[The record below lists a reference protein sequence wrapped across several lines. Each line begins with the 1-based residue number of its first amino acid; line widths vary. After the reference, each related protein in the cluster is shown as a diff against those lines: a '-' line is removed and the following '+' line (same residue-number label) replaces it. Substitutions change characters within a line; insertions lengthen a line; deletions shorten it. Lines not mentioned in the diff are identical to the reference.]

1 MGRPRV
7 YVTRRVDQEA
17 LDLLASEADI
27 EVWEEDTAP
36 PREVMLEKAAQVDG
50 IFATGE
56 DSIDETLL
64 SKGRGRLKVVANM
77 AVGYDNFD
85 VPAATR
91 LGVALANTPGVLTKT
106 TAELGFALI
115 LAVARQVVLGD
126 RETRQ
131 GKWKYWHP
139 SLYMGQDLADSTLCV
154 IGMGKIGLEVAKRA
168 LAFEMR
174 VVYHNRIRRTDV
186 GDELGYC
193 ADLESALGE
202 ADFVCIS
209 TPLTAET
216 HHLIGWDEL
225 CLMKRNA
232 ILVNI
237 ARGPVVDNEALYRA
251 VRDGVIGGAGLD
263 VTEPEPIPSDHP
275 LLTLPNVVITPHI
288 GSATVRTRRGMAV
301 LAARNIVA
309 RLRGE
314 AMPSCVN
321 PEAV

>member
-225 CLMKRNA
+225 CMMKRNA

-251 VRDGVIGGAGLD
+251 VRDGVIAGAGLD

>member
-1 MGRPRV
+1 MAHPRV
-7 YVTRRVDQEA
+7 FVTRRVDQEA

-91 LGVALANTPGVLTKT
+91 LGVALSNTPGVLTKT

-154 IGMGKIGLEVAKRA
+154 VGMGKIGLEVAKRA

-193 ADLESALGE
+193 ASLETALGE

-251 VRDGVIGGAGLD
+251 VRDGVIAGAGLD

>member
-1 MGRPRV
+1 MARPRV
-7 YVTRRVDQEA
+7 FVTRRVDQEA
-17 LDLLASEADI
+17 LDLLASVADI

-36 PREVMLEKAAQVDG
+36 PREVMLEKVAQVDG

-56 DSIDETLL
+56 DAIDEALL

-174 VVYHNRIRRTDV
+174 VVYHNRSRRTDV
-186 GDELGYC
+186 GEEFGYC
-193 ADLESALGE
+193 ADLKAALG
-202 ADFVCIS
+202 ASDFVCIS
-209 TPLTAET
+209 TPLTTET
-216 HHLIGWDEL
+216 HHFIGWDEL

-251 VRDGVIGGAGLD
+251 VRDGIIAGAGLD
-263 VTEPEPIPSDHP
+263 VTE
-275 LLTLPNVVITPHI
+275 T
-288 GSATVRTRRGMAV
+288 
-301 LAARNIVA
+301 
-309 RLRGE
+309 
-314 AMPSCVN
+314 
-321 PEAV
+321 

>member
-1 MGRPRV
+1 MAHPRV
-7 YVTRRVDQEA
+7 FVTRRVDQEA

-139 SLYMGQDLADSTLCV
+139 SLYMGQDLADSTLCMV
-154 IGMGKIGLEVAKRA
+154 GMGKIGLEVAKRA

-174 VVYHNRIRRTDV
+174 VIYHNRRRRTDV
-186 GDELGYC
+186 GDEFGYC
-193 ADLESALGE
+193 ASLETALGE

-251 VRDGVIGGAGLD
+251 VRDGVIAGAGLD

>member
-56 DSIDETLL
+56 DSIDEALL

-139 SLYMGQDLADSTLCV
+139 SLYMGQDLADSTLCM

-186 GDELGYC
+186 GDEFGYC
-193 ADLESALGE
+193 ASLESALGE

-263 VTEPEPIPSDHP
+263 VTEPEPIPPDHP

-321 PEAV
+321 PEVV

>member
-1 MGRPRV
+1 MACPRV
-7 YVTRRVDQEA
+7 FVTRRVDQEA

-56 DSIDETLL
+56 DSIDEALL

-139 SLYMGQDLADSTLCV
+139 SLYMGQDLADSTLCM

-209 TPLTAET
+209 TPLTTET

-225 CLMKRNA
+225 CMMKRNA

-251 VRDGVIGGAGLD
+251 VRDGVIAGAGLD

>member
-91 LGVALANTPGVLTKT
+91 LGVALSNTPGVLTKT

-139 SLYMGQDLADSTLCV
+139 SLYMGQDLADSTLCM

-321 PEAV
+321 PEVV

>member
-1 MGRPRV
+1 MARPRV
-7 YVTRRVDQEA
+7 FVTRRVDQEA
-17 LDLLASEADI
+17 LGLLASEADI
-27 EVWEEDTAP
+27 EVWEDDAAP
-36 PREVMLEKAAQVDG
+36 PREVMLEKAAGVDG
-50 IFATGE
+50 IFTTNE
-56 DSIDETLL
+56 DNIDDALL
-64 SKGRGRLKVVANM
+64 SKGRDRLRVVANM

-91 LGVALANTPGVLTKT
+91 LGVAMSNTPGVLTKT
-106 TAELGFALI
+106 TAELGFALM

-139 SLYMGQDLADSTLCV
+139 SLYMGYDLAESTLCM

-174 VVYHNRIRRTDV
+174 VVYHNRSRRDDA
-186 GDELGYC
+186 GDEFEYC
-193 ADLESALGE
+193 ASLREALAE

-209 TPLTAET
+209 TPLTSET
-216 HHLIGWDEL
+216 HHLIGEDEL
-225 CLMKRNA
+225 RLMQSNA

-237 ARGPVVDNEALYRA
+237 ARGPVVDNMALYEA
-251 VRDGVIGGAGLD
+251 VRDGVIAGAGLD

-288 GSATVRTRRGMAV
+288 GSSTVRTRRAMAV

-314 AMPSCVN
+314 AMPNCVN
-321 PEAV
+321 PEVV

>member
-1 MGRPRV
+1 MARPRV
-7 YVTRRVDQEA
+7 FVTRRVDQEA
-17 LDLLASEADI
+17 LELLASEADI
-27 EVWEEDTAP
+27 EVWEEDAPP
-36 PREVMLEKAAQVDG
+36 PREVMLEKAAEVDG

-56 DSIDETLL
+56 DKIDEALL
-64 SKGRGRLKVVANM
+64 SKGRDRLKVVANM

-91 LGVALANTPGVLTKT
+91 LGVAMANTPGVLTKT

-115 LAVARQVVLGD
+115 LAVSRQVVLGD

-174 VVYHNRIRRTDV
+174 VVYHNRNRRRDV
-186 GDELGYC
+186 GDEFGYC
-193 ADLESALGE
+193 ADLKAALG
-202 ADFVCIS
+202 ASDFVCIS
-209 TPLTAET
+209 TPLTTET

-225 CLMKRNA
+225 CLMKRDA

-251 VRDGVIGGAGLD
+251 VRDGIIGGAGLD

-288 GSATVRTRRGMAV
+288 GSSTVRTRRAMAV
-301 LAARNIVA
+301 LAASNIVA

-321 PEAV
+321 PEVG

>member
-1 MGRPRV
+1 
-7 YVTRRVDQEA
+7 
-17 LDLLASEADI
+17 
-27 EVWEEDTAP
+27 
-36 PREVMLEKAAQVDG
+36 
-50 IFATGE
+50 
-56 DSIDETLL
+56 
-64 SKGRGRLKVVANM
+64 M

-91 LGVALANTPGVLTKT
+91 LGVAMSNTPGVLTKT

-139 SLYMGQDLADSTLCV
+139 SLYMGQDLADSTLCM
-154 IGMGKIGLEVAKRA
+154 IGMGKIGVEVAMRA

-174 VVYHNRIRRTDV
+174 VLYHNRNRRSDV
-186 GDELGYC
+186 GDEFEYC
-193 ADLESALGE
+193 DSLESALGE

-216 HHLIGWDEL
+216 HHLIGRDEL

-237 ARGPVVDNEALYRA
+237 ARGPVVDNMALYEA
-251 VRDGVIGGAGLD
+251 VRDGVIAGAGLD

-288 GSATVRTRRGMAV
+288 GSSTVRTRRAMAV

-314 AMPSCVN
+314 AMPNCVN
-321 PEAV
+321 PEVK

>member
-154 IGMGKIGLEVAKRA
+154 VGMGKIGLEVAKRA

-209 TPLTAET
+209 TPLTTET

-225 CLMKRNA
+225 CMMKRNA

-251 VRDGVIGGAGLD
+251 VRDGVIAGAGLD

-321 PEAV
+321 PETV

>member
-91 LGVALANTPGVLTKT
+91 LGVALSNTPGVLTKT

>member
-209 TPLTAET
+209 TPLTTET

-225 CLMKRNA
+225 CMMKRNA

-251 VRDGVIGGAGLD
+251 VRDGVIAGAGLD

-321 PEAV
+321 PEVV

>member
-1 MGRPRV
+1 MAHPRV
-7 YVTRRVDQEA
+7 FVTRRVDQEA

-91 LGVALANTPGVLTKT
+91 LGVALSNTPGVLTKT

-154 IGMGKIGLEVAKRA
+154 VGMGKIGLEVAKRA

-209 TPLTAET
+209 TPLTTET

-225 CLMKRNA
+225 CMMKRNA

-251 VRDGVIGGAGLD
+251 VRDGVIAGAGLD

>member
-154 IGMGKIGLEVAKRA
+154 VGMGKIGLEVAKRA

-225 CLMKRNA
+225 CMMKRNA

-321 PEAV
+321 PETV

>member
-154 IGMGKIGLEVAKRA
+154 VGMGKIGLEVAKRA

-209 TPLTAET
+209 TPLTTET

-251 VRDGVIGGAGLD
+251 VRDGVIAGAGLD

>member
-27 EVWEEDTAP
+27 EVWKEDTAP

-56 DSIDETLL
+56 DAIDEALL
-64 SKGRGRLKVVANM
+64 SKGGGRLRVVANM

-91 LGVALANTPGVLTKT
+91 LGVALSNTPGVLTKT

-174 VVYHNRIRRTDV
+174 VVYHNRSRRTDV
-186 GDELGYC
+186 GDEFGYC
-193 ADLESALGE
+193 ADLKEALGA

-209 TPLTAET
+209 APLTTET

-263 VTEPEPIPSDHP
+263 VTEPEPIPSNHP

>member
-1 MGRPRV
+1 M
-7 YVTRRVDQEA
+7 
-17 LDLLASEADI
+17 
-27 EVWEEDTAP
+27 
-36 PREVMLEKAAQVDG
+36 
-50 IFATGE
+50 
-56 DSIDETLL
+56 L

-174 VVYHNRIRRTDV
+174 VVYHNRSRRSDV
-186 GDELGYC
+186 GDEFGYC
-193 ADLESALGE
+193 ADLKAALG
-202 ADFVCIS
+202 ASDFICIS
-209 TPLTAET
+209 TPLTTET

-251 VRDGVIGGAGLD
+251 VRDGVIAGAGLD

-275 LLTLPNVVITPHI
+275 LLTLPNIVITPHI
-288 GSATVRTRRGMAV
+288 GSSTVRTRRGMAV

-321 PEAV
+321 PETV